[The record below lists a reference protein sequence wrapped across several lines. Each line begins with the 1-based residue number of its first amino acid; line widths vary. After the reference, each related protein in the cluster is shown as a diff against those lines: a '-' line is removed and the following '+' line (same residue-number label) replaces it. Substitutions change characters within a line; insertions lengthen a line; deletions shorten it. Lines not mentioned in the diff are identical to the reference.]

1 MKRLT
6 LTLLAM
12 LALSATMLAQQAMPV
27 PFDPNVRRGKLE
39 NGLTYYIRH
48 NEKPAQRA
56 NFYIAQKV
64 GSILEE
70 DNQQGLAHF
79 LEHMAFNG
87 TKNFPGKALL
97 NYMEHNGVKFGENV
111 NAWTSIEQTV
121 YMLTNVPT
129 TNMNLVDSCI
139 LILHDWSNF
148 ISLEGEEIDK
158 ERGVILE
165 EMRQGQGAQMRIYEK
180 MLPEIYPNSPYG
192 HRLPIGTKEVV
203 SGFDHEALRAYYH
216 KWYRPDL
223 QGIIIV
229 GDIDVNEVENHLK
242 SIFEDIPAP
251 VNPAERIRF
260 QVADNA
266 EPIVSICT
274 DPEETTYDVSVF
286 YKHDIVPFEER
297 GDVQYWIKG
306 YIDQLVATMYN
317 NRLEEL
323 TQKANPPFIYGGGY
337 YSTFFISDTKDAWM
351 SAAVAKDKDGI
362 DEALNA
368 IVAEN
373 KRMQQYGFTASEFE
387 RAKADLMKRIENQY
401 DERDKQ
407 ETGRI
412 FRPILNHFLTN
423 EPLMGIENEYM
434 LLSQILPALPVEA
447 INQYAAE
454 LIREDNIVIT
464 LTAPEKE
471 GEVLPTKAELLAMF
485 NKAKEVEVEPYV
497 ETVSNE
503 PLIATLPVKGAIE
516 SKKHDDTFD
525 ATVLTL
531 KNGVT
536 VIYKPTTFKDD
547 EVLMNAYSF
556 GGYSVMD
563 QSDPYTLQEINSL
576 ATLGGVGNFSAI
588 DLPKVLAGKKASVH
602 PQIGSLTEGMS
613 GNCSARD
620 LETMLQLTYL
630 YFTSPRSDEEAFQ
643 SYITRTKAMVA
654 NAESDPNTA
663 FRDNLMF
670 AMYDN
675 HPLVKRMKAEDYDKV
690 DYAKALKL
698 YTDRFKD
705 ANNFVFT
712 FVGNIDPE
720 TFEPLVEQ
728 YIGSLKT
735 KKNDETWTAN
745 VPAITDKDVNS
756 HYTKAMEN
764 PMVTCYMVYNGE
776 MEYTMENQMKMQV
789 LSDVMDIVYTEK
801 IREDEGGTYGVGV
814 NGNLTL
820 RPKETFMFL
829 IAFQTNKEMYE
840 KLMGIAVAE
849 LQNVANQ
856 GPRAEDLKKVK
867 EFLIKKHSEDLES
880 NRYWMNCIQTQ
891 YRDGYNPM
899 ANYEQIVNGITADDV
914 ANMAKAVLKG
924 YKKEVV
930 QIPPRINEI
939 PLLNH

>member
-1 MKRLT
+1 MKKLT
-6 LTLLAM
+6 LTLLAL

-27 PFDPNVRRGKLE
+27 PFDQNVRRGKLE

-70 DNQQGLAHF
+70 DDQQGLAHF

-87 TKNFPGKALL
+87 TKNYPGKELL

-139 LILHDWSNF
+139 LILHDWSSF
-148 ISLEGEEIDK
+148 ISLESEEIDK

-165 EMRQGQGAQMRIYEK
+165 EMRQGQGAQMRIYQK

-192 HRLPIGTKEVV
+192 HRLPIGTEKVV
-203 SGFDHEALRAYYH
+203 SGFKHDALRAYYH

-223 QGIIIV
+223 QGIIII
-229 GDIDVNEVENHLK
+229 GDVDVNEVENHLK

-251 VNPAERIRF
+251 INPAERTRF

-274 DPEETTYDVSVF
+274 DPEETNYNISVY

-297 GDVQYWIKG
+297 DDIQYWLKG
-306 YIDQLVATMYN
+306 YIDELVATMYN
-317 NRLEEL
+317 NRMEEL
-323 TQKANPPFIYGGGY
+323 TQKANPPFIFGYGY
-337 YSTFFISDTKDAWM
+337 YGTFFVSDTKDAWTGL
-351 SAAVAKDKDGI
+351 AYAKDKEGI
-362 DEALNA
+362 DEALSA

-407 ETGRI
+407 ETGRL
-412 FRPILNHFLTN
+412 FYPILNHFLTN

-434 LLSQILPALPVEA
+434 LLGQIMPALPVEA
-447 INQYAAE
+447 INQYVPE

-471 GEVLPTKAELLAMF
+471 GEVLPTKEELLAMYEKA
-485 NKAKEVEVEPYV
+485 NKVEVEPYK

-525 ATVLTL
+525 ATILTL
-531 KNGVT
+531 KNGVK

-547 EVLMNAYSF
+547 EILMNAYSF

-563 QSDPYTLQEINSL
+563 QSDPFTLQEINSL

-588 DLPKVLAGKKASVH
+588 DLPKILAGKKANVS
-602 PQIGSLTEGMS
+602 PNIQSFTEGMS

-654 NAESDPNTA
+654 NIESDPSTA

-670 AMYDN
+670 ALYDN

-698 YTDRFKD
+698 YADRFKD

-720 TFEPLVEQ
+720 TFEPMIEQ

-735 KKNDETWTAN
+735 KKNNETWTDK
-745 VPAITDKDVNS
+745 VPNLTDKDVNC

-764 PMVTCYMVYNGE
+764 PKVTCYIVYNGD
-776 MEYTMENQMKMQV
+776 MEFNRKNQMVMQA

-814 NGNLTL
+814 NGNLNL
-820 RPKETFMFL
+820 RPKETYMFL
-829 IAFQTNKEMYE
+829 IGFETNKEMYE
-840 KLMGIAVAE
+840 KLMGIAKAE

-856 GPRAEDLKKVK
+856 GPRPEDLKKVK
-867 EFLIKKHSEDLES
+867 EFLVKKHAEDLES
-880 NRYWMNCIQTQ
+880 NRYWMNCIQVMD
-891 YRDGYNPM
+891 RDGYNPM
-899 ANYEQIVNGITADDV
+899 QDYIDIINGITGDDV
-914 ANMAKAVLKG
+914 ANMAKAVLNG

-930 QIPPRINEI
+930 QIPE
-939 PLLNH
+939 

>member
-1 MKRLT
+1 MKKLT
-6 LTLLAM
+6 LTLIAM
-12 LALSATMLAQQAMPV
+12 LALSITMLAQQAMPV

-70 DNQQGLAHF
+70 DDQQGLAHF

-139 LILHDWSNF
+139 LILHDWSSF

-242 SIFEDIPAP
+242 TIFEDIPAP

-306 YIDQLVATMYN
+306 YIDQLVATMFN

-516 SKKHDDTFD
+516 TKKHDDTFD

-930 QIPPRINEI
+930 QIPE
-939 PLLNH
+939 

>member
-1 MKRLT
+1 MKKLT
-6 LTLLAM
+6 LTLIAT
-12 LALSATMLAQQAMPV
+12 LALSATMLAQQAV
-27 PFDPNVRRGKLE
+27 PFDQNVRRGKLE

-70 DNQQGLAHF
+70 EDQRGLAHF

-87 TKNFPGKALL
+87 TANFPGKSLL

-111 NAWTSIEQTV
+111 NAYTSIEQTV

-139 LILHDWSNF
+139 LILHDWSSF
-148 ISLEGEEIDK
+148 ITLEGEEIDK
-158 ERGVILE
+158 ERGVIME
-165 EMRQGQGAQMRIYEK
+165 EKRTRNDAQQRMWEK
-180 MLPEIYPNSPYG
+180 MLPDIYPNSPYG
-192 HRLPIGTKEVV
+192 HRMPIGTDEVIM
-203 SGFDHEALRAYYH
+203 GFDHEALRAYYH

-223 QGIIIV
+223 QGIIII
-229 GDIDVNEVENHLK
+229 GDVDVNEVENHLK
-242 SIFEDIPAP
+242 AIFEDIPAP
-251 VNPAERIRF
+251 INPTERTRF
-260 QVADNA
+260 EVADNT

-274 DPEETTYDVSVF
+274 DREETNYGISVY

-297 GDVQYWIKG
+297 NDIQYWLKG
-306 YIDQLVATMYN
+306 YIDQLVAMMYN
-317 NRLEEL
+317 NRMEEL
-323 TQKANPPFIYGGGY
+323 TQKANPPFIFGYGY
-337 YSTFFISDTKDAWM
+337 YGTFFVSDTKDAWTSM
-351 SAAVAKDKDGI
+351 AYAKDKDGI
-362 DEALNA
+362 DEALTA
-368 IVAEN
+368 LVTEN

-387 RAKADLMKRIENQY
+387 RAKADLMKHIENQY

-407 ETGRI
+407 ETARL
-412 FRPILNHFLTN
+412 FNPILAHFLTN

-434 LLSQILPALPVEA
+434 LLSQILPNLPVEA
-447 INQYAAE
+447 INQYVPE

-471 GEVLPTKAELLAMF
+471 GEKLPSKAELIEML
-485 NKAKEVEVEPYV
+485 NKAKEIEVEPYV

-503 PLIATLPVKGAIE
+503 PLIATLPVKGSIE
-516 SKKHDDTFD
+516 SKKHDDIFD

-531 KNGVT
+531 KNGVK

-547 EVLMNAYSF
+547 EILMSAYSF

-563 QSDPYTLQEINSL
+563 QSDPYTLQEINAL

-588 DLPKVLAGKKASVH
+588 DLPKVLAGKRASVY
-602 PQIGSLTEGMS
+602 PSIGMMTEGMN

-643 SYITRTKAMVA
+643 SYITRAKAMVA
-654 NAESDPNTA
+654 NAESDPMTA

-690 DYAKALKL
+690 DYAKAMKL
-698 YTDRFKD
+698 YADRFKD

-720 TFEPLVEQ
+720 TFEPLIEQ
-728 YIGSLKT
+728 YIGALKT

-745 VPAITDKDVNS
+745 VPSITEKDITS

-764 PMVTCYMVYNGE
+764 PKVTCYTIYSGDMQ
-776 MEYTMENQMKMQV
+776 YTRKNQLTMQA
-789 LSDVMDIVYTEK
+789 LNDVMDIVYTEK

-814 NGNLTL
+814 QGNLSL

-829 IAFQTNKEMYE
+829 IGFDTNKEMYE
-840 KLMGIAVAE
+840 KLMGIAIAE
-849 LQNVANQ
+849 LQNVANN
-856 GPRAEDLKKVK
+856 GPREQDLKKVK
-867 EFLIKKHSEDLES
+867 EFLVKKHSEDMEN
-880 NRYWMNCIQTQ
+880 NRYWMSCIQSQ
-891 YRDGYNPM
+891 ERDNINPM
-899 ANYEQIVNGITADDV
+899 QDYNDIINSITADDV

-930 QIPPRINEI
+930 QIPE
-939 PLLNH
+939 

>member
-1 MKRLT
+1 M
-6 LTLLAM
+6 
-12 LALSATMLAQQAMPV
+12 ALSATLLAQQSMPV
-27 PFDPNVRRGKLE
+27 PFDQNVRRGKLE

-70 DNQQGLAHF
+70 EDQRGLAHF

-87 TKNFPGKALL
+87 TVNFPGKSLL

-111 NAWTSIEQTV
+111 NAYTSIEQTV

-139 LILHDWSNF
+139 LILHDWSSF
-148 ISLEGEEIDK
+148 ISLESEEIDK
-158 ERGVILE
+158 ERGVIME
-165 EMRQGQGAQMRIYEK
+165 EKRTRNSAQQRMWEK
-180 MLPEIYPNSPYG
+180 MLPDIYPNSPYG
-192 HRLPIGTKEVV
+192 HRMPIGTDEVIM
-203 SGFDHEALRAYYH
+203 GFDHEALRAYYH

-223 QGIIIV
+223 QGIIII
-229 GDIDVNEVENHLK
+229 GDVDVNEVESHLK
-242 SIFEDIPAP
+242 TIFEDIPAP
-251 VNPAERIRF
+251 IDPAERTRF
-260 QVADNA
+260 EVADNA

-274 DPEETTYDVSVF
+274 DPEETNYDVSVF

-297 GDVQYWIKG
+297 NDIQYWLKG
-306 YIDQLVATMYN
+306 YIDELVSTMYN
-317 NRLEEL
+317 NRMEEL
-323 TQKANPPFIYGGGY
+323 TQKANPPFIFGYGY
-337 YSTFFISDTKDAWM
+337 YGTFFVSDSKDAWSSM
-351 SAAVAKDKDGI
+351 AYAKDKDGI

-401 DERDKQ
+401 AERDKQ
-407 ETGRI
+407 ETARLFG
-412 FRPILNHFLTN
+412 PILSHFLTN
-423 EPLMGIENEYM
+423 EPLPGIENEYM
-434 LLSQILPALPVEA
+434 LLSQIMPMLPVEA
-447 INQYAAE
+447 INEYAKE

-464 LTAPEKE
+464 VTGPEK
-471 GEVLPTKAELLAMF
+471 GDVTMPTKEEVLAMF
-485 NKAKEVEVEPYV
+485 EKANQVEVEPYV

-503 PLIATLPVKGAIE
+503 PLIAVLPVKGSIE

-531 KNGVT
+531 KNGVK

-547 EVLMNAYSF
+547 EIVMSAYSF

-588 DLPKVLAGKKASVH
+588 DLPKVLAGKKASVY
-602 PQIGSLTEGMS
+602 PSIGMMTEGMG

-630 YFTSPRSDEEAFQ
+630 YFTSPRADEEAFQ
-643 SYITRTKAMVA
+643 SYITRAKAMVA
-654 NAESDPNTA
+654 NAESDPLTA
-663 FRDNLMF
+663 FRDNLML

-698 YTDRFKD
+698 YADRFKD

-728 YIGSLKT
+728 YIGALKS
-735 KKNDETWTAN
+735 KKNNETWTAN
-745 VPAITDKDVNS
+745 VPTITEKDFNN

-764 PMVTCYMVYNGE
+764 PKVTCYTIFSGD
-776 MEYTMENQMKMQV
+776 MEYTRKNQLTMQA
-789 LSDVMDIVYTEK
+789 LNDVMDIVYTEK

-814 NGNLTL
+814 QGNLSL

-829 IAFQTNKEMYE
+829 IGFDTNKEMYE
-840 KLMGIAVAE
+840 KLMGIAIAE
-849 LQNVANQ
+849 LQNVANE
-856 GPRAEDLKKVK
+856 GPRPEDLKKVK
-867 EFLIKKHSEDLES
+867 EFLVKKHSEDMES
-880 NRYWMNCIQTQ
+880 NRYWMSCIQSVE
-891 YRDGYNPM
+891 RDNINPM
-899 ANYEQIVNGITADDV
+899 QDYNDIINGITADDV

-930 QIPPRINEI
+930 QIPE
-939 PLLNH
+939 

>member
-1 MKRLT
+1 MKKLT
-6 LTLLAM
+6 LTLLAV
-12 LALSATMLAQQAMPV
+12 LALSATMFAQQAMPV

-70 DNQQGLAHF
+70 DDQQGLAHF

-129 TNMNLVDSCI
+129 TNPRLVDSCI
-139 LILHDWSNF
+139 LILHDWSSF
-148 ISLEGEEIDK
+148 ISLESEEIEK

-180 MLPEIYPNSPYG
+180 ILPEIYPNSPYG
-192 HRLPIGTKEVV
+192 HRLPIGIEPVV
-203 SGFDHEALRAYYH
+203 GHFEHEALRAYYR

-223 QGIIIV
+223 QGIIII
-229 GDIDVNEVENHLK
+229 GDIDVNEIENRLK
-242 SIFEDIPAP
+242 TIFEDIPAP
-251 VNPAERIRF
+251 VNPAERTRF
-260 QVADNA
+260 QVADNE
-266 EPIVSICT
+266 EPIVTIGT
-274 DPEETTYDVSVF
+274 DREETTYNVMLF

-297 GDVQYWIKG
+297 GDISYWIKD
-306 YIDQLVATMYN
+306 YIDQLVSTMYN

-323 TQKANPPFIYGGGY
+323 TQKGNPPFIYGYGY
-337 YSTFFISDTKDAWM
+337 YGTFYVSDTKDAWTSM
-351 SAAVAKDKDGI
+351 AVAKDKDGI
-362 DEALNA
+362 DEALSA
-368 IVAEN
+368 LVAEN
-373 KRMQQYGFTASEFE
+373 KRMQQYGFTESEFE
-387 RAKADLMKRIENQY
+387 RAKADLMKRIESQY

-407 ETGRI
+407 ETGRL
-412 FRPILNHFLTN
+412 FNPILAHFLTN

-434 LLSQILPALPVEA
+434 LINQVLPALPLEA

-454 LIREDNIVIT
+454 LIRKDNIVIT

-471 GEVLPTKAELLAMF
+471 GEVLPNKAELLAMF
-485 NKAKEVEVEPYV
+485 NKANEVEVEPYK

-525 ATVLTL
+525 ATILTL
-531 KNGVT
+531 KNGVK

-547 EVLMNAYSF
+547 EIMMTAYSF
-556 GGYSVMD
+556 GGYSAMD
-563 QSDPYTLQEINSL
+563 QSDPYTLQEINEL
-576 ATLGGVGNFSAI
+576 ATLGGLGNFSAI
-588 DLPKVLAGKKASVH
+588 DLPKVLAGKKARVTPSVN
-602 PQIGSLTEGMS
+602 SMTEGIS
-613 GNCSARD
+613 GNCSVRD

-630 YFTSPRSDEEAFQ
+630 YFNSIRSDEEAFQ
-643 SYITRTKAMVA
+643 SYVTRTKAIVA

-663 FRDNLMF
+663 FRDNLMA

-675 HPLVKRMKAEDYDKV
+675 HPLVKRMKAEDYDKI
-690 DYAKALKL
+690 DYAKGLKL
-698 YTDRFKD
+698 FADRFKD

-720 TFEPLVEQ
+720 TFEPMIEQ

-735 KKNDETWTAN
+735 KNNNETWTDKA
-745 VPAITDKDVNS
+745 PAITDKDVNN

-776 MEYTMENQMKMQV
+776 VDYTAENIMKMQV
-789 LSDVMDIVYTEK
+789 LGDVMDIVYTEK

-814 NGNLTL
+814 NGNLSL
-820 RPKETFMFL
+820 RPKESFMFL
-829 IAFQTNKEMYE
+829 IGFQTNKEMYE
-840 KLMGIAVAE
+840 KLMGIAISE
-849 LQNVANQ
+849 LQNVADN
-856 GPRAEDLKKVK
+856 GPREQDLKKVK
-867 EFLIKKHSEDLES
+867 EFLIKKHAEDLES
-880 NRYWMNCIQTQ
+880 NRYWMNCIQAKE
-891 YRDGYNPM
+891 RDNYNPM
-899 ANYEQIVNGITADDV
+899 DNYEKIVNGITGNDV

-924 YKKEVV
+924 HKKEVV
-930 QIPPRINEI
+930 QIPE
-939 PLLNH
+939 

>member
-1 MKRLT
+1 MKKLT

-12 LALSATMLAQQAMPV
+12 LALSATMLAQQAMPL
-27 PFDPNVRRGKLE
+27 PFDQNVRRGKLE

-64 GSILEE
+64 GSILEN
-70 DNQQGLAHF
+70 DDQQGLAHF

-87 TKNFPGKALL
+87 TTNFPGKSLL
-97 NYMEHNGVKFGENV
+97 SYMEHNGVKFGENV
-111 NAWTSIEQTV
+111 NAWTGIEQTV

-129 TNMNLVDSCI
+129 TNKNLVDSCI
-139 LILHDWSNF
+139 LILHDWSSF
-148 ISLEGEEIDK
+148 ISLEGPEIDK

-165 EMRQGQGAQMRIYEK
+165 EKRSRNDAQQRMWEK

-192 HRLPIGTKEVV
+192 HRMPIGLEEVIT
-203 SGFDHEALRAYYH
+203 GFDHEALRAYYH

-223 QGIIIV
+223 QGIIII
-229 GDIDVNEVENHLK
+229 GDVDVNEVESRIK
-242 SIFEDIPAP
+242 AIFEDIPAP
-251 VNPAERIRF
+251 VNPAERTRF

-274 DPEETTYDVSVF
+274 DREETNYNISVY
-286 YKHDIVPFEER
+286 YKHDVVPTEEK
-297 GDVQYWIKG
+297 GDISYWLKG
-306 YIDQLVATMYN
+306 FIDDLVSTMFN
-317 NRLEEL
+317 NRMQEL
-323 TQKANPPFIYGGGY
+323 TQKANPPFIFGYGY
-337 YSTFFISDTKDAWM
+337 YGTFFVSDTKDAWTTT
-351 SAAVAKDKDGI
+351 AYAKDKDGI
-362 DEALNA
+362 DEALA
-368 IVAEN
+368 ALVAES
-373 KRMQQYGFTASEFE
+373 KRMQEYGFTASEFE
-387 RAKADLMKRIENQY
+387 RAKADLMKRIQSQY

-407 ETGRI
+407 ETSRY
-412 FRPILNHFLTN
+412 FYPILYHFLNN

-434 LLSQILPALPVEA
+434 LVSQILPSLPVEA
-447 INQYAAE
+447 INMYAKE
-454 LIREDNIVIT
+454 MIREDNIVIT
-464 LTAPEKE
+464 LTAPEKADE
-471 GEVLPTKAELLAMF
+471 KLPSKEELLGMF

-503 PLIATLPVKGAIE
+503 PLIATLPPKGAIE
-516 SKKHDDTFD
+516 SKKHDLVFD

-531 KNGVT
+531 KNGVK
-536 VIYKPTTFKDD
+536 VIYKPTKFKDD
-547 EVLMNAYSF
+547 EILMNAYSF

-563 QSDPYTLQEINSL
+563 QSDPYTLQEINEL

-602 PQIGSLTEGMS
+602 PNISSLTEGMS
-613 GNCSARD
+613 GNCSVND

-643 SYITRTKAMVA
+643 SYITRTKAMIA
-654 NAESDPNTA
+654 NMEADPNTA

-698 YTDRFKD
+698 YADRFKD

-728 YIGSLKT
+728 YIGYLKT
-735 KKNDETWTAN
+735 KNNDETWTDK
-745 VPAITDKDVNS
+745 VPLITEKDVTS

-764 PMVTCYMVYNGE
+764 PMVTCYMVYNGD
-776 MEYTMENQMKMQV
+776 MQYTRKNQMTMQI
-789 LSDVMDIVYTEK
+789 LGDVMDIVYTEK

-814 NGNLTL
+814 QGNLSN

-829 IAFQTNKEMYE
+829 IGFQTNKEMYE
-840 KLMGIAVAE
+840 KLMGIAIAE
-849 LQNVANQ
+849 LQNVANK
-856 GPRAEDLKKVK
+856 GPRPEDLKKVK
-867 EFLIKKHSEDLES
+867 EFLVKKHAEDMES
-880 NRYWMNCIQTQ
+880 NRYWMNCITTQ
-891 YRDGYNPM
+891 ERDGYNPM
-899 ANYEQIVNGITADDV
+899 ADYDKVIEDITADDV
-914 ANMAKAVLKG
+914 ANMAKAVLRG

-930 QIPPRINEI
+930 QIPE
-939 PLLNH
+939 

>member
-1 MKRLT
+1 MKKLT
-6 LTLLAM
+6 LSLIAT
-12 LALSATMLAQQAMPV
+12 LALSATMFAQQAMPV
-27 PFDPNVRRGKLE
+27 PFDQNVRRGKLE

-48 NEKPAQRA
+48 NEKPSQRA

-70 DNQQGLAHF
+70 DDQQGLAHF

-87 TKNFPGKALL
+87 TKNFPGKELL

-129 TNMNLVDSCI
+129 TNPGLVDSCI
-139 LILHDWSNF
+139 LVLHDWSSF

-165 EMRQGQGAQMRIYEK
+165 EMRQGQSAQMRIYQK

-192 HRLPIGTKEVV
+192 HRLPIGTEEVV

-223 QGIIIV
+223 QGIIII
-229 GDIDVNEVENHLK
+229 GDIDVNEIESRLK
-242 SIFEDIPAP
+242 AIFEDIPAP
-251 VNPAERIRF
+251 IDPAERTRF
-260 QVADNA
+260 EVADNA

-274 DPEETTYDVSVF
+274 DPEMTNYNLSVF
-286 YKHDIVPFEER
+286 YKHDVVPNEAK
-297 GDVQYWIKG
+297 GDIQYWIKG
-306 YIDQLVATMYN
+306 YIDDLVATMYN
-317 NRLEEL
+317 DRMKEL
-323 TQKANPPFIYGGGY
+323 TQKANPPFIFGYGY
-337 YSTFFISDTKDAWM
+337 YGTFFVSDTKDAWT
-351 SAAVAKDKDGI
+351 SLAYAKDKEGI
-362 DEALNA
+362 DEAINA
-368 IVAEN
+368 IIAEN
-373 KRMQQYGFTASEFE
+373 KRMKQYGFTASEFE

-407 ETGRI
+407 ETNKH
-412 FRPILNHFLTN
+412 FYPILNHFLTN

-434 LLSQILPALPVEA
+434 LLGQILPALPVEA
-447 INQYAAE
+447 INEYAKE

-471 GEVLPTKAELLAMF
+471 GEVLPTKDELLAMF
-485 NKAKEVEVEPYV
+485 QNANKIEVEPYV

-525 ATVLTL
+525 ATILTL
-531 KNGVT
+531 KNGAK

-547 EVLMNAYSF
+547 EVLMSAYSF

-602 PQIGSLTEGMS
+602 PQIGDVTEGIS

-643 SYITRTKAMVA
+643 SYITRTKSMLANYESNPDVA
-654 NAESDPNTA
+654 FS
-663 FRDNLMF
+663 DNLIF
-670 AMYDN
+670 ALFDN
-675 HPLVKRMKAEDYDKV
+675 HPLRKRMKAEDYDKV

-698 YTDRFKD
+698 YADRFKD

-720 TFEPLVEQ
+720 TFEPMVEQ
-728 YIGSLKT
+728 YIGALKT
-735 KKNDETWTAN
+735 KKNDETWTDK
-745 VPAITDKDVNS
+745 VPAITDKDVNC
-756 HYTKAMEN
+756 HYTKTMEN
-764 PMVTCYMVYNGE
+764 PKVTCYMVYNGE
-776 MEYTMENQMKMQV
+776 IEFNRKNQLTMQALN
-789 LSDVMDIVYTEK
+789 DVMDIVYTEK

-814 NGNLTL
+814 NGNLSL
-820 RPKETFMFL
+820 RPKESFVFL
-829 IAFQTNKEMYE
+829 IGFNTNKDMYE
-840 KLMGIAVAE
+840 KLIGIAKAE
-849 LQNVANQ
+849 LQNVANN
-856 GPRAEDLKKVK
+856 GPRPEDLKKVK
-867 EFLIKKHSEDLES
+867 EFLVKKHSEDLEN

-891 YRDGYNPM
+891 ERDGYNPM
-899 ANYEQIVNGITADDV
+899 KDYTDIINSITADDV
-914 ANMAKAVLKG
+914 ANMAKAVLNG

-930 QIPPRINEI
+930 QIPE
-939 PLLNH
+939 

>member
-6 LTLLAM
+6 LTLIAM
-12 LALSATMLAQQAMPV
+12 LALSATMFAQQAMPL
-27 PFDPNVRRGKLE
+27 PFDQNVRRGKLE

-70 DNQQGLAHF
+70 DDQQGLAHF

-139 LILHDWSNF
+139 LILHDWSSF

-297 GDVQYWIKG
+297 GNVQYWIKG

-323 TQKANPPFIYGGGY
+323 TQKATPPFIYGAGY

-407 ETGRI
+407 ETGHI

-525 ATVLTL
+525 ATILTL
-531 KNGVT
+531 KNGVK
-536 VIYKPTTFKDD
+536 VIYKPTKFKDD
-547 EVLMNAYSF
+547 EILMSAYSF
-556 GGYSVMD
+556 GGYSAMD
-563 QSDPYTLQEINSL
+563 QSDPYTLQEINEL

-588 DLPKVLAGKKASVH
+588 DLPKVLAGKKASVY
-602 PQIGSLTEGMS
+602 PNISSFTEGMS
-613 GNCSARD
+613 GNCSVRD

-643 SYITRTKAMVA
+643 SYLTRTKSMLA
-654 NAESDPNTA
+654 NIESNPDIA

-670 AMYDN
+670 ALYDN
-675 HPLVKRMKAEDYDKV
+675 HPLIKRMKAEDYDKV

-698 YTDRFKD
+698 YADRFKD

-720 TFEPLVEQ
+720 TFEPMIEQ
-728 YIGSLKT
+728 YIGALKT
-735 KKNDETWTAN
+735 KTNNETWTAN
-745 VPAITDKDVNS
+745 APAITDKDVTS

-764 PMVTCYMVYNGE
+764 PKVSCYTIFNGD
-776 MEYTMENQMKMQV
+776 MEYNMENQMKMKI
-789 LSDVMDIVYTEK
+789 LGDVMDIVYTEK

-814 NGNLTL
+814 QGNLSL
-820 RPKETFMFL
+820 RPKPSFMFL
-829 IAFQTNKEMYE
+829 IGFDTNKEMYE
-840 KLMGIAVAE
+840 KLMGIAIAE

-856 GPRAEDLKKVK
+856 GPRPEDLKKVK

-899 ANYEQIVNGITADDV
+899 ANYEQIVNGITGDDV

-930 QIPPRINEI
+930 QIPE
-939 PLLNH
+939 

>member
-1 MKRLT
+1 MKKLT

-12 LALSATMLAQQAMPV
+12 LALSTMMLAQQAMPL
-27 PFDPNVRRGKLE
+27 PFDQNVRRGKLE

-70 DNQQGLAHF
+70 DDQQGLAHF

-87 TKNFPGKALL
+87 TKNFPGMELL

-129 TNMNLVDSCI
+129 TNPGLVDSCI
-139 LILHDWSNF
+139 LILHDWSSF
-148 ISLEGEEIDK
+148 ISLDGEEIDK

-165 EMRQGQGAQMRIYEK
+165 EMRQGQGAQMRMYQK

-192 HRLPIGTKEVV
+192 HRLPIGTEEVV
-203 SGFDHEALRAYYH
+203 TGFDHEALRAYYH

-223 QGIIIV
+223 QGIIII
-229 GDIDVNEVENHLK
+229 GDVDVNEVENHLK
-242 SIFEDIPAP
+242 TIFEDIPAP
-251 VNPAERIRF
+251 VNPAERTRF
-260 QVADNA
+260 EVADNA
-266 EPIVSICT
+266 EPIVSIAT
-274 DPEETTYDVSVF
+274 DREETHYNISVY
-286 YKHDIVPFEER
+286 YKHDVVPNEEK
-297 GDVQYWIKG
+297 GDISYWIKG
-306 YIDQLVATMYN
+306 YIDDLISTMFN
-317 NRLEEL
+317 NRMEEL
-323 TQKANPPFIYGGGY
+323 TQKANPPFIFGYGY
-337 YSTFFISDTKDAWM
+337 YGTFFVSDTKDAWTTM
-351 SAAVAKDKDGI
+351 AYAKDKDGI
-362 DEALNA
+362 DEALSA
-368 IVAEN
+368 LVAES
-373 KRMQQYGFTASEFE
+373 KRMQQYGFTESEFE
-387 RAKADLMKRIENQY
+387 RAKADLMRRIESQY

-407 ETGRI
+407 ETNRY
-412 FRPILNHFLTN
+412 FYPILNHFLTN

-434 LLSQILPALPVEA
+434 LLSQILPNLPVEA
-447 INQYAAE
+447 INMYAQE
-454 LIREDNIVIT
+454 MIREDNIVIT

-471 GEVLPTKAELLAMF
+471 DEKLPSKDELLALF
-485 NKAKEVEVEPYV
+485 NKAKEVEVEAYK

-503 PLIATLPVKGAIE
+503 PLIATLPVKGAIDT
-516 SKKHDDTFD
+516 KKHDNTFD
-525 ATVLTL
+525 ATILTL
-531 KNGVT
+531 KNGVK
-536 VIYKPTTFKDD
+536 VIYKPTKFKDD
-547 EVLMNAYSF
+547 EILMNAFSF

-563 QSDPYTLQEINSL
+563 QSDPYTLQEINEL

-588 DLPKVLAGKKASVH
+588 DLPKVLAGKKASVY
-602 PQIGSLTEGMS
+602 PSVSSITEGIS
-613 GNCSARD
+613 GNCSVKD

-630 YFTSPRSDEEAFQ
+630 YFNSLRSDEDAFH

-654 NAESDPNTA
+654 NMEADPNTA
-663 FRDNLMF
+663 FRDNLIF

-698 YTDRFKD
+698 FADRFKD

-720 TFEPLVEQ
+720 TFEPMIEQ
-728 YIGSLKT
+728 YIGALKT
-735 KKNDETWTAN
+735 KNNKETWTTN
-745 VPAITDKDVNS
+745 VPTITDKDVTS

-764 PMVTCYMVYNGE
+764 PMVTCYMVYNGDI
-776 MEYTMENQMKMQV
+776 EYSLENQLKMQV

-814 NGNLTL
+814 QGNVSL
-820 RPKETFMFL
+820 RPKESFMFL
-829 IAFQTNKEMYE
+829 IGFQTNKEMYE
-840 KLMGIAVAE
+840 KLMGIAIAE

-856 GPRAEDLKKVK
+856 GPRPEDLKKVK
-867 EFLIKKHSEDLES
+867 EFLVKKHSEDLES
-880 NRYWMNCIQTQ
+880 NRYWMSCITTQ
-891 YRDGYNPM
+891 ERDGYNPM
-899 ANYEQIVNGITADDV
+899 ANYEAIVNGITADDV

-930 QIPPRINEI
+930 QIPE
-939 PLLNH
+939 

>member
-1 MKRLT
+1 MKKLT
-6 LTLLAM
+6 LTLIAM
-12 LALSATMLAQQAMPV
+12 LALSITMLAQQAMPV

-70 DNQQGLAHF
+70 DDQQGLAHF

-139 LILHDWSNF
+139 LILHDWSSF

-242 SIFEDIPAP
+242 TIFEDIPAP

-930 QIPPRINEI
+930 QIPE
-939 PLLNH
+939 

>member
-1 MKRLT
+1 MKKLT
-6 LTLLAM
+6 LTLIAV
-12 LALSATMLAQQAMPV
+12 LALSAMMLAQQVMPV
-27 PFDPNVRRGKLE
+27 PFDQNVRRGKLE

-70 DNQQGLAHF
+70 DDQQGLAHF

-87 TKNFPGKALL
+87 TKNYPGKELL

-129 TNMNLVDSCI
+129 TNMRLVDSCI
-139 LILHDWSNF
+139 LILHDWSSF
-148 ISLEGEEIDK
+148 ISLESEEIDK

-165 EMRQGQGAQMRIYEK
+165 EMRQGQGAQMRIYQK

-192 HRLPIGTKEVV
+192 HRLPIGTEEVV
-203 SGFDHEALRAYYH
+203 SGFDHDALRAYYH

-223 QGIIIV
+223 QGIIII
-229 GDIDVNEVENHLK
+229 GDIDVNEVESHLK

-251 VNPAERIRF
+251 IDPAERTRF
-260 QVADNA
+260 QVADNE
-266 EPIVSICT
+266 EPIISICT
-274 DPEETTYDVSVF
+274 DPEETNYNISVY

-297 GDVQYWIKG
+297 GNIQYWIKG
-306 YIDQLVATMYN
+306 YIDELVSTMYN
-317 NRLEEL
+317 NRMEEL
-323 TQKANPPFIYGGGY
+323 TQKANPPFIFGYGY
-337 YSTFFISDTKDAWM
+337 YGTFFVSDTKDAWTGL
-351 SAAVAKDKDGI
+351 AYAKDKDGI
-362 DEALNA
+362 DEALSA

-407 ETGRI
+407 ETGRL
-412 FRPILNHFLTN
+412 FYPILSHFLTN

-434 LLSQILPALPVEA
+434 LLGQVLPALPVEA
-447 INQYAAE
+447 INQYAKE

-464 LTAPEKE
+464 LTAPEKG
-471 GEVLPTKAELLAMF
+471 GEVLPTKDELLSMF
-485 NKAKEVEVEPYV
+485 QKANKIEVEPYV

-503 PLIATLPVKGAIE
+503 PLIATLPVKGAIK
-516 SKKHDDTFD
+516 SKQHDDTFD

-531 KNGVT
+531 KNGVK

-547 EVLMNAYSF
+547 EILMNAYSF
-556 GGYSVMD
+556 GGFSVMD
-563 QSDPYTLQEINSL
+563 QSDPFTLQEINSL
-576 ATLGGVGNFSAI
+576 VTLGGVGNFSAI
-588 DLPKVLAGKKASVH
+588 DLPKVLAGKKASVN
-602 PQIGSLTEGMS
+602 PFISMMTEGMS

-643 SYITRTKAMVA
+643 SYITRTKSMVA
-654 NAESDPNTA
+654 NIESDPNTA
-663 FRDNLMF
+663 FRDNLLF
-670 AMYDN
+670 ALYDN

-690 DYAKALKL
+690 DYAKGLKL
-698 YTDRFKD
+698 YADRFKD

-712 FVGNIDPE
+712 FVGNINPE
-720 TFEPLVEQ
+720 TFEPMIEQ

-735 KKNDETWTAN
+735 KKNNETWTTN
-745 VPAITDKDVNS
+745 VATITDKEVNC

-764 PMVTCYMVYNGE
+764 PMVTCYISYNGD
-776 MEYTMENQMKMQV
+776 MNFSLENELKMQA
-789 LSDVMDIVYTEK
+789 LNDVMDIVYTEK

-814 NGNLTL
+814 NGGLNI
-820 RPKETFMFL
+820 RPKEAFTFL
-829 IAFQTNKEMYE
+829 IAFQTNKDMYE
-840 KLMGIAVAE
+840 KLMGIAKAE

-856 GPRAEDLKKVK
+856 GPRPEDLKKVK
-867 EFLIKKHSEDLES
+867 EFLVKKHAEDMEN
-880 NRYWMNCIQTQ
+880 NRYWMNCIQTMD
-891 YRDGYNPM
+891 RDGYNPM
-899 ANYEQIVNGITADDV
+899 QDYNDIINGITSDDV

-930 QIPPRINEI
+930 QIPE
-939 PLLNH
+939 

>member
-1 MKRLT
+1 MKKLT
-6 LTLLAM
+6 LTLIAM
-12 LALSATMLAQQAMPV
+12 LALSATMFAQQAMPV

-64 GSILEE
+64 GSILEN
-70 DNQQGLAHF
+70 DDQQGLAHF

-87 TKNFPGKALL
+87 TKNFPGKGLL

-139 LILHDWSNF
+139 LILHDWSSF

-192 HRLPIGTKEVV
+192 HRLPIGTEEVV
-203 SGFDHEALRAYYH
+203 SGFKHDALRAYYH

-223 QGIIIV
+223 QGIIII
-229 GDIDVNEVENHLK
+229 GDVDVNEVENHLK

-251 VNPAERIRF
+251 INPAERTRF

-274 DPEETTYDVSVF
+274 DPEETNYNISLY
-286 YKHDIVPFEER
+286 YKHDIIPFEER
-297 GDVQYWIKG
+297 GDVQYWLKG
-306 YIDQLVATMYN
+306 YIDQLVSTMYN
-317 NRLEEL
+317 NRMEEL
-323 TQKANPPFIYGGGY
+323 TQKANPPFIFGYGY
-337 YSTFFISDTKDAWM
+337 YGTFFVSDTKDAWTGL
-351 SAAVAKDKDGI
+351 AYAKDKDGI
-362 DEALNA
+362 DEALTA

-373 KRMQQYGFTASEFE
+373 KRMQQYGFTESEFE
-387 RAKADLMKRIENQY
+387 RAKADLMKQIENQY

-407 ETGRI
+407 ETSRYLY
-412 FRPILNHFLTN
+412 PILNHFLTN
-423 EPLMGIENEYM
+423 EPLLGIENEYM
-434 LLSQILPALPVEA
+434 LLGQIMPMLPVEA
-447 INQYAAE
+447 INQYAKE

-471 GEVLPTKAELLAMF
+471 GEVLPTKEELLALF
-485 NKAKEVEVEPYV
+485 NKAKEIEVEPYK

-525 ATVLTL
+525 ATILTL
-531 KNGVT
+531 KNGVK
-536 VIYKPTTFKDD
+536 VIYKPTNFKDD
-547 EVLMNAYSF
+547 EILMSAYSF

-563 QSDPYTLQEINSL
+563 QSDPYTLQQLNEL
-576 ATLGGVGNFSAI
+576 AGLGGLGNFSAI
-588 DLPKVLAGKKASVH
+588 DLPKVLAGKKVH
-602 PQIGSLTEGMS
+602 VS
-613 GNCSARD
+613 GNVNTFTENVSGSCSVKD
-620 LETMLQLTYL
+620 LETMMQLIYL
-630 YFTSPRSDEEAFQ
+630 SFGTPRSDEEAYQ
-643 SYITRTKAMVA
+643 SFITRTKAMLANIESNPDVA
-654 NAESDPNTA
+654 FS
-663 FRDNLMF
+663 DNLIF
-670 AMYDN
+670 ALFDN
-675 HPLVKRMKAEDYDKV
+675 HPLRKRMKAEDYDKV

-698 YTDRFKD
+698 YADRFKD

-728 YIGSLKT
+728 YIGALKT

-745 VPAITDKDVNS
+745 VPAITDKDVTS

-764 PMVTCYMVYNGE
+764 PKVTCYMVYNGD
-776 MEYTMENQMKMQV
+776 MEFNRKNQLTMQV

-814 NGNLTL
+814 NASLNN
-820 RPKETFMFL
+820 RPKESFMFL
-829 IAFQTNKEMYE
+829 IGFNTNKEMYE
-840 KLMGIAVAE
+840 KLMGIAKAE
-849 LQNVANQ
+849 LQNIANQ
-856 GPRAEDLKKVK
+856 GPRPEDLKKVK
-867 EFLIKKHSEDLES
+867 EFLIKKHAEDLES

-891 YRDGYNPM
+891 DSDGYNPM
-899 ANYEQIVNGITADDV
+899 ANYNEIINGISSSDV
-914 ANMAKAVLKG
+914 ANMAKAVLNG

-930 QIPPRINEI
+930 QIPE
-939 PLLNH
+939 

>member
-1 MKRLT
+1 MKKLT
-6 LTLLAM
+6 LTLIAM
-12 LALSATMLAQQAMPV
+12 LALSATMFAQQAMPV

-64 GSILEE
+64 GSILEN
-70 DNQQGLAHF
+70 DDQQGLAHF

-87 TKNFPGKALL
+87 TKNFPGKGLL

-139 LILHDWSNF
+139 LILHDWSSF

-192 HRLPIGTKEVV
+192 HRLPIGTEEVV
-203 SGFDHEALRAYYH
+203 SGFKHDALRAYYH

-223 QGIIIV
+223 QGIIII
-229 GDIDVNEVENHLK
+229 GDVDVNEVENHLK

-251 VNPAERIRF
+251 INPAERTRF

-274 DPEETTYDVSVF
+274 DPEETNYNISLY

-297 GDVQYWIKG
+297 GDVQYWLKG
-306 YIDQLVATMYN
+306 YIDQLVSTMYN
-317 NRLEEL
+317 NRMEEL
-323 TQKANPPFIYGGGY
+323 TQKANPPFIFGYGY
-337 YSTFFISDTKDAWM
+337 YGTFFVSDTKDAWTGL
-351 SAAVAKDKDGI
+351 AYAKDKDGI
-362 DEALNA
+362 DEALTA

-387 RAKADLMKRIENQY
+387 RAKADLMKQIENQY

-407 ETGRI
+407 ETSRYLY
-412 FRPILNHFLTN
+412 PILNHFLTN
-423 EPLMGIENEYM
+423 EPLLGIENEYM
-434 LLSQILPALPVEA
+434 LLGQIMPMLPVEA
-447 INQYAAE
+447 INQYAKE

-464 LTAPEKE
+464 LTAPQKE
-471 GEVLPTKAELLAMF
+471 GEVLPTKEELLALF
-485 NKAKEVEVEPYV
+485 NKAKEIEVEPYK

-525 ATVLTL
+525 ATILTL
-531 KNGVT
+531 KNGVK
-536 VIYKPTTFKDD
+536 VIYKPTNFKDD
-547 EVLMNAYSF
+547 EILMSAYSF

-563 QSDPYTLQEINSL
+563 QSDPYTLQQLNEL
-576 ATLGGVGNFSAI
+576 AGLGGLGNFSAI
-588 DLPKVLAGKKASVH
+588 DLPKVLAGKKVH
-602 PQIGSLTEGMS
+602 VS
-613 GNCSARD
+613 GNVNTFTENVSGSCSVKD
-620 LETMLQLTYL
+620 LETMMQLIYL
-630 YFTSPRSDEEAFQ
+630 SFGTPRSDEEAYQ
-643 SYITRTKAMVA
+643 SFITRTKAMLANIESNPDVA
-654 NAESDPNTA
+654 FS
-663 FRDNLMF
+663 DNLIF
-670 AMYDN
+670 ALFDN
-675 HPLVKRMKAEDYDKV
+675 HPLRKRMKAEDYDKV

-698 YTDRFKD
+698 YADRFKD

-728 YIGSLKT
+728 YIGALKT

-745 VPAITDKDVNS
+745 VPAITDKDVTS

-764 PMVTCYMVYNGE
+764 PKVTCYMVYNGD
-776 MEYTMENQMKMQV
+776 MEFNRKNQLTMQV

-814 NGNLTL
+814 NASLNN
-820 RPKETFMFL
+820 RPKESFMFL
-829 IAFQTNKEMYE
+829 IGFNTNKEMYE
-840 KLMGIAVAE
+840 KLMGIAKAE
-849 LQNVANQ
+849 LQNMANQ
-856 GPRAEDLKKVK
+856 GPRPEDLKKVK
-867 EFLIKKHSEDLES
+867 EFLIKKHAEDLES

-891 YRDGYNPM
+891 DSDGYNPM
-899 ANYEQIVNGITADDV
+899 ANYNEIINGITSSDV
-914 ANMAKAVLKG
+914 ANMAKAVLNG

-930 QIPPRINEI
+930 QIPE
-939 PLLNH
+939 

>member
-1 MKRLT
+1 MKKLT
-6 LTLLAM
+6 LTLIAM
-12 LALSATMLAQQAMPV
+12 LALSITMLAQQAMPV

-70 DNQQGLAHF
+70 DDQQGLAHF

-139 LILHDWSNF
+139 LILHDWSSF

-516 SKKHDDTFD
+516 TKKHDDTFD

-930 QIPPRINEI
+930 QIPE
-939 PLLNH
+939 

>member
-1 MKRLT
+1 MKKLT
-6 LTLLAM
+6 LTLIAM
-12 LALSATMLAQQAMPV
+12 LALSITMLAQQAMPV

-70 DNQQGLAHF
+70 DDQQGLAHF

-139 LILHDWSNF
+139 LILHDWSSF

-242 SIFEDIPAP
+242 TIFEDIPAP

-306 YIDQLVATMYN
+306 YIDQLVATMFN

-454 LIREDNIVIT
+454 LIREDNQFDRNAVMV
-464 LTAPEKE
+464 LTESGRKIGYIPEKD
-471 GEVLPTKAELLAMF
+471 
-485 NKAKEVEVEPYV
+485 N
-497 ETVSNE
+497 
-503 PLIATLPVKGAIE
+503 LIFARLPVKGAIE

-698 YTDRFKD
+698 YADRFKD

-856 GPRAEDLKKVK
+856 GPRPEDLKKVK

-891 YRDGYNPM
+891 YRDSYNPM

-930 QIPPRINEI
+930 QIPE
-939 PLLNH
+939 

>member
-1 MKRLT
+1 MKKLT
-6 LTLLAM
+6 LTLLAL

-27 PFDPNVRRGKLE
+27 PFDQNVRRGKLE

-70 DNQQGLAHF
+70 DDQQGLAHF

-87 TKNFPGKALL
+87 TKNYPGKELL

-139 LILHDWSNF
+139 LILHDWSSF
-148 ISLEGEEIDK
+148 ISLESEEIDK

-165 EMRQGQGAQMRIYEK
+165 EMRQGQGAQMRIYQK

-192 HRLPIGTKEVV
+192 HRLPIGTEEVV
-203 SGFDHEALRAYYH
+203 SGFKHDALRAYYH

-223 QGIIIV
+223 QGIIII
-229 GDIDVNEVENHLK
+229 GDVDVNEVENHLK

-251 VNPAERIRF
+251 INPAERTRF

-274 DPEETTYDVSVF
+274 DPEETNYNISVY

-297 GDVQYWIKG
+297 DDIQYWLKG
-306 YIDQLVATMYN
+306 YIDELVATMYN
-317 NRLEEL
+317 NRMEEL
-323 TQKANPPFIYGGGY
+323 TQKANPPFIFGYGY
-337 YSTFFISDTKDAWM
+337 YGTFFVSDTKDAWTGL
-351 SAAVAKDKDGI
+351 AYAKDKEGI
-362 DEALNA
+362 DEALSA

-407 ETGRI
+407 ETGRL
-412 FRPILNHFLTN
+412 FYPILNHFLTN

-434 LLSQILPALPVEA
+434 LLGQIMPALPVEA
-447 INQYAAE
+447 INQYVPE

-471 GEVLPTKAELLAMF
+471 GEVLPTKEELLAMYEKA
-485 NKAKEVEVEPYV
+485 NKVEVEPYK

-525 ATVLTL
+525 ATILTL
-531 KNGVT
+531 KNGVK

-547 EVLMNAYSF
+547 EILMNAYSF

-563 QSDPYTLQEINSL
+563 QSDPFTLQEINSL

-588 DLPKVLAGKKASVH
+588 DLPKILAGKKANVS
-602 PQIGSLTEGMS
+602 PNIQSFTEGMS

-654 NAESDPNTA
+654 NIESDPSTA

-670 AMYDN
+670 ALYDN

-698 YTDRFKD
+698 YADRFKD

-720 TFEPLVEQ
+720 TFEPMIEQ

-735 KKNDETWTAN
+735 KKNNETWTDK
-745 VPAITDKDVNS
+745 VPNLTDKDVNC

-764 PMVTCYMVYNGE
+764 PKVTCYIVYNGD
-776 MEYTMENQMKMQV
+776 MEFNRKNQMVMQA

-814 NGNLTL
+814 NGNLNL
-820 RPKETFMFL
+820 RPKETYMFL
-829 IAFQTNKEMYE
+829 IGFETNKEMYE
-840 KLMGIAVAE
+840 KLMGIAKAE

-856 GPRAEDLKKVK
+856 GPRPEDLKKVK
-867 EFLIKKHSEDLES
+867 EFLVKKHAEDLES
-880 NRYWMNCIQTQ
+880 NRYWMNCIQVMD
-891 YRDGYNPM
+891 RDGYNPM
-899 ANYEQIVNGITADDV
+899 QDYIDIINGITGDDV
-914 ANMAKAVLKG
+914 ANMAKAVLNG

-930 QIPPRINEI
+930 QIPE
-939 PLLNH
+939 

>member
-1 MKRLT
+1 M
-6 LTLLAM
+6 LAM
-12 LALSATMLAQQAMPV
+12 SATMFAQQAMPV
-27 PFDPNVRRGKLE
+27 PFDQNVRRGKLE

-70 DNQQGLAHF
+70 EDQRGLAHF

-87 TKNFPGKALL
+87 TANFPGKNLL

-129 TNMNLVDSCI
+129 TNKNLVDSCI
-139 LILHDWSNF
+139 LILHDWSSF

-165 EMRQGQGAQMRIYEK
+165 EKRTRNDAQQRMWEK
-180 MLPEIYPNSPYG
+180 MLPDIYPNSPYG
-192 HRLPIGTKEVV
+192 HRMPIGLEEVIT
-203 SGFDHEALRAYYH
+203 GFDHEALRAYYH

-223 QGIIIV
+223 QGIIII
-229 GDIDVNEVENHLK
+229 GDIDVNEVEASIK
-242 SIFEDIPAP
+242 RIFEDIPAP
-251 VNPAERIRF
+251 VNPAERTRF
-260 QVADNA
+260 EVADNA

-274 DPEETTYDVSVF
+274 DRENTNYDISVF
-286 YKHDIVPFEER
+286 YKHDVVPNEEK
-297 GDVQYWIKG
+297 GDIQYWLKG
-306 YIDQLVATMYN
+306 YIDALVAMMYN
-317 NRLEEL
+317 NRLQEL
-323 TQKANPPFIYGGGY
+323 TQKANPPFIFGYGY
-337 YSTFFISDTKDAWM
+337 YGTFFVSDTKDAWTSM
-351 SAAVAKDKDGI
+351 AYAKDKDGI

-373 KRMQQYGFTASEFE
+373 KRMQLYGFTASEFE
-387 RAKADLMKRIENQY
+387 RAKADLMKRIESQY

-407 ETGRI
+407 ETGRL
-412 FRPILNHFLTN
+412 FNPILAHFLTN

-434 LLSQILPALPVEA
+434 LLGQVLPTLPVEA
-447 INQYAAE
+447 INAYAHE
-454 LIREDNIVIT
+454 LIREDNIVII
-464 LTAPEKE
+464 LTGPEKE
-471 GEVLPTKAELLAMF
+471 GETMPTKAEVLDMF
-485 NKAKEVEVEPYV
+485 NKANQVEVEPYV

-503 PLIATLPVKGAIE
+503 PLIATMPVKGAID

-531 KNGVT
+531 KNGVK

-547 EVLMNAYSF
+547 EILMSAYSF

-588 DLPKVLAGKKASVH
+588 DLPKVLAGKNVRVN
-602 PQIGSLTEGMS
+602 PNVGTYTEGVS
-613 GNCSARD
+613 GNCSVKD

-630 YFTSPRSDEEAFQ
+630 YFNNLRTDDEAFQ
-643 SYITRTKAMVA
+643 SYIARNKAMVA
-654 NAESDPNTA
+654 NIESDPMTA

-690 DYAKALKL
+690 DYAKGLKL
-698 YTDRFKD
+698 FADRFKD

-735 KKNDETWTAN
+735 KKNNETWTGN
-745 VPAITDKDVNS
+745 VPVITDKDVTS

-764 PMVTCYMVYNGE
+764 PKVTCYTIYNGD
-776 MEYTMENQMKMQV
+776 MEYNRKNQLTMQV
-789 LSDVMDIVYTEK
+789 LGDVMDIVYTEK

-814 NGNLTL
+814 QGNLSL
-820 RPKETFMFL
+820 RPKPSFMFL
-829 IAFQTNKEMYE
+829 IGFQTNKEMYE
-840 KLMGIAVAE
+840 KLMGIAIAE
-849 LQNVANQ
+849 LQNVANE
-856 GPRAEDLKKVK
+856 GPREQDLKKVK
-867 EFLIKKHSEDLES
+867 EFLIKKHSEDMES
-880 NRYWMNCIQTQ
+880 NRYWLNCIQSVE
-891 YRDGYNPM
+891 RDNNNPM
-899 ANYEQIVNGITADDV
+899 QDYNDIVNGITADDV

-930 QIPPRINEI
+930 QIPE
-939 PLLNH
+939 

>member
-1 MKRLT
+1 MKKLT
-6 LTLLAM
+6 LTLIAM
-12 LALSATMLAQQAMPV
+12 LALSATMFAQQAMPV

-64 GSILEE
+64 GSILENDE
-70 DNQQGLAHF
+70 QQGLAHF

-87 TKNFPGKALL
+87 TKNFPGKGLL

-139 LILHDWSNF
+139 LILHDWSSF

-192 HRLPIGTKEVV
+192 HRLPIGTEEVV
-203 SGFDHEALRAYYH
+203 SGFKHDALRAYYH

-223 QGIIIV
+223 QGIIII
-229 GDIDVNEVENHLK
+229 GDVDVNEVENHLK

-251 VNPAERIRF
+251 INPAERTRF

-274 DPEETTYDVSVF
+274 DPEETNYNISLY

-297 GDVQYWIKG
+297 GDVQYWLKG
-306 YIDQLVATMYN
+306 YIDQLVSTMYN
-317 NRLEEL
+317 NRMEEL
-323 TQKANPPFIYGGGY
+323 TQKANPPFIFGYGY
-337 YSTFFISDTKDAWM
+337 YGTFFVSDTKDAWTGL
-351 SAAVAKDKDGI
+351 AYAKDKDGI
-362 DEALNA
+362 DEALTA

-387 RAKADLMKRIENQY
+387 RAKADLMKQIENQY

-407 ETGRI
+407 ETSRY
-412 FRPILNHFLTN
+412 FYPILNHFLTN
-423 EPLMGIENEYM
+423 EPLLGIENEYM
-434 LLSQILPALPVEA
+434 LLGQIMPMLPVEA
-447 INQYAAE
+447 INQYAKE

-471 GEVLPTKAELLAMF
+471 GEVLPTKEELLALF
-485 NKAKEVEVEPYV
+485 NKAKEIEVEPYK

-525 ATVLTL
+525 ATILTL
-531 KNGVT
+531 KNGVK
-536 VIYKPTTFKDD
+536 VIYKPTHFKDD
-547 EVLMNAYSF
+547 EILMSAYSF

-563 QSDPYTLQEINSL
+563 QSDPYTLQQLNEL
-576 ATLGGVGNFSAI
+576 AGLGGLGNFSAI
-588 DLPKVLAGKKASVH
+588 DLPKVLAGKKVH
-602 PQIGSLTEGMS
+602 VS
-613 GNCSARD
+613 GNVNTFTENVSGSCSVKD
-620 LETMLQLTYL
+620 LETMMQLIYL
-630 YFTSPRSDEEAFQ
+630 SFGTPRSDEEAYQ
-643 SYITRTKAMVA
+643 SFITRTKAMLANIESNPDVA
-654 NAESDPNTA
+654 FS
-663 FRDNLMF
+663 DNLIF
-670 AMYDN
+670 ALFDN
-675 HPLVKRMKAEDYDKV
+675 HPLRKRMKAEDYDKV

-698 YTDRFKD
+698 YADRFKD

-720 TFEPLVEQ
+720 TFEPMVEQ
-728 YIGSLKT
+728 YIGALKT

-745 VPAITDKDVNS
+745 VPAITDKDVTS

-764 PMVTCYMVYNGE
+764 PKVTCYMVYNGD
-776 MEYTMENQMKMQV
+776 MEFNRKNQLTMQV

-814 NGNLTL
+814 NASLNN
-820 RPKETFMFL
+820 RPKESFMFL
-829 IAFQTNKEMYE
+829 IGFNTNKEMYE
-840 KLMGIAVAE
+840 KLMGIAKAE
-849 LQNVANQ
+849 LQNMANQ
-856 GPRAEDLKKVK
+856 GPRPEDLKKVK
-867 EFLIKKHSEDLES
+867 EFLIKKHAEDLEN

-891 YRDGYNPM
+891 DSDGYNPM
-899 ANYEQIVNGITADDV
+899 ANYNEIINGISSSDV
-914 ANMAKAVLKG
+914 ANMAKAVLNG

-930 QIPPRINEI
+930 QIPE
-939 PLLNH
+939 

>member
-1 MKRLT
+1 MKKLT
-6 LTLLAM
+6 LTLIAM
-12 LALSATMLAQQAMPV
+12 LALSATMFAQQAMPV

-64 GSILEE
+64 GSILEN
-70 DNQQGLAHF
+70 DDQQGLAHF

-87 TKNFPGKALL
+87 TKNFPGKGLL

-139 LILHDWSNF
+139 LILHDWSSF

-192 HRLPIGTKEVV
+192 HRLPIGTEEVV
-203 SGFDHEALRAYYH
+203 SGFKHDALRAYYH

-223 QGIIIV
+223 QGIIII
-229 GDIDVNEVENHLK
+229 GDVDVNEVENHLK

-251 VNPAERIRF
+251 INPAERTRF

-274 DPEETTYDVSVF
+274 DPEETNYNISLY

-297 GDVQYWIKG
+297 GDVQYWLKG
-306 YIDQLVATMYN
+306 YIDQLVSTMYN
-317 NRLEEL
+317 NRMEEL
-323 TQKANPPFIYGGGY
+323 TQKANPPFIFGYGY
-337 YSTFFISDTKDAWM
+337 YGTFFVSDTKDAWTGL
-351 SAAVAKDKDGI
+351 AYAKDKDGI
-362 DEALNA
+362 DEALTA

-373 KRMQQYGFTASEFE
+373 KRMQQYGFTESEFE
-387 RAKADLMKRIENQY
+387 RAKADLMKQIENQY

-407 ETGRI
+407 ETSRYLY
-412 FRPILNHFLTN
+412 PILNHFLTN
-423 EPLMGIENEYM
+423 EPLLGIENEYM
-434 LLSQILPALPVEA
+434 LLGQIMPMLPVEA
-447 INQYAAE
+447 INQYAKE

-471 GEVLPTKAELLAMF
+471 GEVLPTKEELLALF
-485 NKAKEVEVEPYV
+485 NKAKEIEVEPYK

-525 ATVLTL
+525 ATILTL
-531 KNGVT
+531 KNGVK
-536 VIYKPTTFKDD
+536 VIYKPTNFKDD
-547 EVLMNAYSF
+547 EILMSAYSF

-563 QSDPYTLQEINSL
+563 QSDPYTLQQLNEL
-576 ATLGGVGNFSAI
+576 AGLGGLGNFSAI
-588 DLPKVLAGKKASVH
+588 DLPKVLAGKKVH
-602 PQIGSLTEGMS
+602 VS
-613 GNCSARD
+613 GNVNTFTENVSGSCSVKD
-620 LETMLQLTYL
+620 LETMMQLIYL
-630 YFTSPRSDEEAFQ
+630 SFGTPRSDEEAYQ
-643 SYITRTKAMVA
+643 SFITRTKAMLANIESNPDVA
-654 NAESDPNTA
+654 FS
-663 FRDNLMF
+663 DNLIF
-670 AMYDN
+670 ALFDN
-675 HPLVKRMKAEDYDKV
+675 HPLRKRMKAEDYDKV

-698 YTDRFKD
+698 YADRFKD

-728 YIGSLKT
+728 YIGALKT

-745 VPAITDKDVNS
+745 VPAITDKDVTS

-764 PMVTCYMVYNGE
+764 PKVTCYMVYNGD
-776 MEYTMENQMKMQV
+776 MEFNRKNQLTMQV

-814 NGNLTL
+814 NASLSN
-820 RPKETFMFL
+820 RPKESFMFL
-829 IAFQTNKEMYE
+829 IGFNTNKEMYE
-840 KLMGIAVAE
+840 KLMGIAKAE
-849 LQNVANQ
+849 LQNIANQ
-856 GPRAEDLKKVK
+856 GPRPEDLKKVK
-867 EFLIKKHSEDLES
+867 EFLIKKHAEDLES

-891 YRDGYNPM
+891 DSDGYNPM
-899 ANYEQIVNGITADDV
+899 ANYNEIINGITSSDV
-914 ANMAKAVLKG
+914 ANMAKAVLNG

-930 QIPPRINEI
+930 QIPE
-939 PLLNH
+939 

>member
-12 LALSATMLAQQAMPV
+12 LALSATMFAQQAMPV

-70 DNQQGLAHF
+70 DDQQGLAHF

-139 LILHDWSNF
+139 LILHDWSSF

-362 DEALNA
+362 DEAMNA

-698 YTDRFKD
+698 YADRFKD

-712 FVGNIDPE
+712 FVGNINPE

-756 HYTKAMEN
+756 HYTKSMEN

-776 MEYTMENQMKMQV
+776 MAYTMENQMKMQV

-840 KLMGIAVAE
+840 KLIGIAVAE

-856 GPRAEDLKKVK
+856 GPRPEDLKKVK

-899 ANYEQIVNGITADDV
+899 ANYEQIVNGITSDDV

-930 QIPPRINEI
+930 QIPE
-939 PLLNH
+939 

>member
-1 MKRLT
+1 
-6 LTLLAM
+6 M
-12 LALSATMLAQQAMPV
+12 LALSAIMTAQQAMPV
-27 PFDPNVRRGKLE
+27 PFDQNVRHGKLE

-70 DNQQGLAHF
+70 ENQRGLAHF

-87 TKNFPGKALL
+87 LEHFPKKAMLD
-97 NYMEHNGVKFGENV
+97 YMERNGVKFGTNV
-111 NAWTSIEQTV
+111 NAWTSFEQTV
-121 YMLTNVPT
+121 YMLNNVPT
-129 TNMNLVDSCI
+129 TNPGLVDSC
-139 LILHDWSNF
+139 LLVLHDWSSF
-148 ISLEGEEIDK
+148 ISLEDDEIES

-165 EMRQGQGAQMRIYEK
+165 EMRQGLDAQMRIYDK
-180 MLPEIYPNSPYG
+180 ILPEIYPNSPYG
-192 HRLPIGTKEVV
+192 VPMPIIGTEEVV
-203 SGFDHEALRAYYH
+203 AHFDHQFLRDYYN

-223 QGIIIV
+223 QGIIII
-229 GDIDVNEVENHLK
+229 GDIDVNQIENRLK
-242 SIFEDIPAP
+242 EMFADIPAP
-251 VNPAERIRF
+251 VNPAERVYF
-260 QVADNA
+260 PVADNA
-266 EPIVSICT
+266 EPIVSIAT
-274 DPEETTYDVSVF
+274 DVEETNYNIMVS

-297 GDVQYWIKG
+297 NDIQYWLKG
-306 YIDQLVATMYN
+306 YIDELVSTMYN
-317 NRLEEL
+317 NRMEEL
-323 TQKANPPFIYGGGY
+323 TQKANPPFIFGYGY
-337 YSTFFISDTKDAWM
+337 YGTFFISNTKDAWTGL
-351 SAAVAKDKDGI
+351 AYAKDKDGI
-362 DEALNA
+362 DEALSA

-387 RAKADLMKRIENQY
+387 RAKADLMKHIENQY

-407 ETGRI
+407 ETGRY
-412 FRPILNHFLTN
+412 FNPILAHFLTN

-434 LLSQILPALPVEA
+434 LLGQILPSLPVEV
-447 INQYAAE
+447 INQYVPE

-464 LTAPEKE
+464 LTGPEKE
-471 GEVLPTKAELLAMF
+471 GEVLPTKEELLAMF
-485 NKAKEVEVEPYV
+485 NKAKEVEVEPYT
-497 ETVSNE
+497 ETVSDE

-531 KNGVT
+531 KNGVK

-556 GGYSVMD
+556 GGFSAMD
-563 QSDPYTLQEINSL
+563 QSDPFTLQEINAL

-588 DLPKVLAGKKASVH
+588 DLPKVLAGKKANVS
-602 PQIGSLTEGMS
+602 PNISSFTEGMS

-630 YFTSPRSDEEAFQ
+630 YFTSPRSDDEAFQ

-654 NAESDPNTA
+654 NIESDPNTA

-670 AMYDN
+670 ALYDN

-698 YTDRFKD
+698 YADRFKD

-720 TFEPLVEQ
+720 TFEPMIEQ
-728 YIGSLKT
+728 YIGSLNT

-745 VPAITDKDVNS
+745 APVITDKDVNC

-764 PMVTCYMVYNGE
+764 PKVTCYMVYNGD
-776 MEYTMENQMKMQV
+776 MEYTHKNQMAMQA
-789 LSDVMDIVYTEK
+789 LNDVMDIVYTEK

-814 NGNLTL
+814 NGYLSN

-829 IAFQTNKEMYE
+829 IGFETNKDMYD
-840 KLMGIAVAE
+840 KLMGIAKAE

-856 GPRAEDLKKVK
+856 GPRPEDLKKVK
-867 EFLIKKHSEDLES
+867 EFLVKKHAEDMEN
-880 NRYWMNCIQTQ
+880 NRYWMNCIQTMD
-891 YRDGYNPM
+891 RDGYNPM
-899 ANYEQIVNGITADDV
+899 QNYNDIINAITADDV

-924 YKKEVV
+924 YLKEVV
-930 QIPPRINEI
+930 QIPE
-939 PLLNH
+939 

>member
-1 MKRLT
+1 MKKLT

-12 LALSATMLAQQAMPV
+12 LALSATMFAQQAMPV
-27 PFDPNVRRGKLE
+27 PFDQNIRRGKLE

-70 DNQQGLAHF
+70 DDQQGLAHF

-87 TKNFPGKALL
+87 TKNFPGKNLL

-139 LILHDWSNF
+139 LILHDWSSF
-148 ISLEGEEIDK
+148 ISLEGPEIDK

-165 EMRQGQGAQMRIYEK
+165 EKRTRNDAQQRMWEK

-192 HRLPIGTKEVV
+192 HRMPIGTEEVIT
-203 SGFDHEALRAYYH
+203 GFDHEALRAYYH

-223 QGIIIV
+223 QGIIII

-242 SIFEDIPAP
+242 TIFEDIPAP
-251 VNPAERIRF
+251 VNPAERTRF
-260 QVADNA
+260 EVADNK

-274 DPEETTYDVSVF
+274 DREETNYSISLY
-286 YKHDIVPFEER
+286 YKHDVIPNEEK
-297 GDVQYWIKG
+297 GDIQYWLKG

-317 NRLEEL
+317 NRMEEL
-323 TQKANPPFIYGGGY
+323 TQKANPPFIFGYGY
-337 YSTFFISDTKDAWM
+337 YGTFFVSDTKDAWTTL
-351 SAAVAKDKDGI
+351 AYAKDENGI

-368 IVAEN
+368 LVAEN

-407 ETGRI
+407 ETARYLN
-412 FRPILNHFLTN
+412 PILAHFLTN

-447 INQYAAE
+447 INQYVPE

-464 LTAPEKE
+464 LTGPEKE
-471 GEVLPTKAELLAMF
+471 GVKLPTKEELVNLL

-503 PLIATLPVKGAIE
+503 PLIATLPVKGSIE
-516 SKKHDDTFD
+516 SRKHDDTFD

-531 KNGVT
+531 KNGVK
-536 VIYKPTTFKDD
+536 VIYKPTTFKED
-547 EVLMNAYSF
+547 EILMNAYSF
-556 GGYSVMD
+556 GGYSAMD
-563 QSDPYTLQEINSL
+563 QSDPFTLQEINSL

-588 DLPKVLAGKKASVH
+588 DLPKVLAGKRASVT
-602 PQIGSLTEGMS
+602 PNISTFTEGMS

-654 NAESDPNTA
+654 NIESDPNTA

-675 HPLVKRMKAEDYDKV
+675 HPLIKRMRAEDYDKV

-698 YTDRFKD
+698 YADRFKD

-720 TFEPLVEQ
+720 TFEPMIEK

-735 KKNDETWTAN
+735 NKNDETWTAN
-745 VPAITDKDVNS
+745 APVITDKEVNS

-764 PMVTCYMVYNGE
+764 PKVTCYMIYNGD
-776 MEYTMENQMKMQV
+776 MEYTMENQLKMRV
-789 LSDVMDIVYTEK
+789 LGDVMDIVYTEK

-814 NGNLTL
+814 QGSLSL
-820 RPKETFMFL
+820 RPKPSFMFF
-829 IAFQTNKEMYE
+829 IGFDTNKEMYE
-840 KLMGIAVAE
+840 KLMGIAIAE
-849 LQNVANQ
+849 LQNMANQ
-856 GPRAEDLKKVK
+856 GPRPEDLKKVK
-867 EFLIKKHSEDLES
+867 EFLVKKHAEDLES
-880 NRYWMNCIQTQ
+880 NRYWMGCIQTMD
-891 YRDGYNPM
+891 RDKYNPM

-930 QIPPRINEI
+930 QIPE
-939 PLLNH
+939 